1 MTAEAAKETKETKE
15 TNRVFAGGSSEA
27 TSVLTALARGRA
39 DELWPELRFRDAV
52 AKQVAA
58 EVKDAAHWA
67 DFNKTIMRGCVV
79 RARLYDF
86 EIAGFAW
93 QGHRHLRVV
102 EVGCG
107 LEDRSRRLAGQLPD
121 GTTVDWV
128 YVDLHAVVAVRDTLG
143 LGAGAGATNVAVDVR
158 EKDWMRDLP
167 GAGLPTVVA
176 SEGLSYHLDQAEVA
190 GYLDGITAGCP
201 AGSLVLTDFMSP
213 LLKRWHPGN
222 RAVDGGLKAAYR
234 TGAELHASCAGIEH
248 VRDDYSL
255 EGDGVAVR
263 AVGGILRH
271 LPLRRL
277 RTCLYGVAVGTVR

>member
-1 MTAEAAKETKETKE
+1 MTTEAAKATKE
-15 TNRVFAGGSSEA
+15 TNRVFADGSSEA

-58 EVKDAAHWA
+58 EVEDAEHWA

-79 RARLYDF
+79 RAQLYDF
-86 EIAGFAW
+86 GIAGFAW
-93 QGHRHLRVV
+93 QGHRQLRVV

-107 LEDRSRRLAGQLPD
+107 LEDRSRRLAGQLPG

-128 YVDLHAVVAVRDTLG
+128 YVDLPAVVAVRDKLG
-143 LGAGAGATNVAVDVR
+143 LGAGATNVAVDVR

-167 GAGLPTVVA
+167 GASLPTVVV
-176 SEGLSYHLDQAEVA
+176 SEGLSYHLDKAEVA

-201 AGSLVLTDFMSP
+201 SGSLVLTDFMSP
-213 LLKRWHPGN
+213 LLKLWHPGN

-263 AVGGILRH
+263 AVGGLLRH

-277 RTCLYGVAVGTVR
+277 RTCLYGVAIGTVR

>member
-1 MTAEAAKETKETKE
+1 MSAETTHTEQRTDAAK
-15 TNRVFAGGSSEA
+15 RVFAAGSSES

-39 DELWPELRFRDAV
+39 DELWPELRFRDVV

-58 EVKDAAHWA
+58 EVEDVEHWA

-79 RARLYDF
+79 RAQLYDF

-107 LEDRSRRLAGQLPD
+107 LEDRSRRLPGQLPD

-128 YVDLHAVVAVRDTLG
+128 YVDLPAVVAVREQLG
-143 LGAGAGATNVAVDVR
+143 LGAGATNVAVDIR
-158 EKDWMRDLP
+158 QQDWMRELP
-167 GAGLPTVVA
+167 GADLPTVVV
-176 SEGLSYHLDQAEVA
+176 SEGLSYHLETAEVA
-190 GYLDGITAGCP
+190 GYLDGISAGCP
-201 AGSLVLTDFMSP
+201 SGSMVITDFMSP
-213 LLKRWHPGN
+213 LLKLWHPGN

-234 TGAELHASCAGIEH
+234 SGAELHASCAGIEH
-248 VRDDYSL
+248 VRDDYGL
-255 EGDGVAVR
+255 EGDGMLVR
-263 AVGGILRH
+263 AFGGALRH

>member
-1 MTAEAAKETKETKE
+1 MTAEAAKETKET
-15 TNRVFAGGSSEA
+15 NRVFANGSREA
-27 TSVLTALARGRA
+27 TSALTALARGRA

-52 AKQVAA
+52 AKQVVA
-58 EVKDAAHWA
+58 EVEDAEHWA

-79 RARLYDF
+79 RAQLYDF

-93 QGHRHLRVV
+93 QDHRHLRAV

-107 LEDRSRRLAGQLPD
+107 LEDRSRRLAGQLPN

-128 YVDLHAVVAVRDTLG
+128 YVDLPAVVAVRDKLG
-143 LGAGAGATNVAVDVR
+143 LGAGATNVAVDVR

-167 GAGLPTVVA
+167 GADLPTVVV
-176 SEGLSYHLDQAEVA
+176 SEGLSYHLDKAEVA

-201 AGSLVLTDFMSP
+201 SGSLVLTDFMSP
-213 LLKRWHPGN
+213 LLKLWHPGN

-234 TGAELHASCAGIEH
+234 TGAELHASCVGIEH

-263 AVGGILRH
+263 AVGGVLRH

-277 RTCLYGVAVGTVR
+277 RTCLYGVAIGTVR

>member
-1 MTAEAAKETKETKE
+1 MSAETTHTEQRTDAAK
-15 TNRVFAGGSSEA
+15 RVFAAGSSES

-39 DELWPELRFRDAV
+39 DELWPELRFRDVV

-58 EVKDAAHWA
+58 EVEDVEHWA

-79 RARLYDF
+79 RAQLYDF

-107 LEDRSRRLAGQLPD
+107 LEDRSRRLPGQLPD

-128 YVDLHAVVAVRDTLG
+128 YVDLPAVVAVREQLG
-143 LGAGAGATNVAVDVR
+143 LGAGATNVAVDIR
-158 EKDWMRDLP
+158 QQDWMRELP
-167 GAGLPTVVA
+167 GADLPTVVV
-176 SEGLSYHLDQAEVA
+176 SEGLSYHLETAEVA
-190 GYLDGITAGCP
+190 GYLDGISAGCP
-201 AGSLVLTDFMSP
+201 SGSMVITDFMSP
-213 LLKRWHPGN
+213 LLKLWHPGN

-234 TGAELHASCAGIEH
+234 SGAELHASCAGIEH
-248 VRDDYSL
+248 VRDDYGL
-255 EGDGVAVR
+255 EGDGMLVR
-263 AVGGILRH
+263 AFGGALRH

-277 RTCLYGVAVGTVR
+277 RTCLYGVDVGTVR

>member
-1 MTAEAAKETKETKE
+1 MTAEATKETKE
-15 TNRVFAGGSSEA
+15 TNRVFADGSSEA

-52 AKQVAA
+52 AKQVTAKVVDA
-58 EVKDAAHWA
+58 EHWA

-79 RARLYDF
+79 RAQLYDF

-93 QGHRHLRVV
+93 HGHRHLRVV

-107 LEDRSRRLAGQLPD
+107 LEDRIRRLAGQLPD

-128 YVDLHAVVAVRDTLG
+128 YVDLPAVVAVRNKLG
-143 LGAGAGATNVAVDVR
+143 LGAGATNVAVDVR
-158 EKDWMRDLP
+158 EKNWMRDLP
-167 GAGLPTVVA
+167 GANLPTVVV
-176 SEGLSYHLDQAEVA
+176 SEGLSYHLDKPEVA
-190 GYLDGITAGCP
+190 SYLDGITAGCP
-201 AGSLVLTDFMSP
+201 SGSLVLTDFMSP
-213 LLKRWHPGN
+213 LLKLWHPGN
-222 RAVDGGLKAAYR
+222 RAVDGGLRAAYR

-263 AVGGILRH
+263 AVGGVLRH
-271 LPLRRL
+271 LPHRRL
-277 RTCLYGVAVGTVR
+277 RTCLYGVAIGTVR